1 MKNVRIATERLY
13 RTADGRVVAEG
24 DPDAAFLLAA
34 VGQPIPD
41 GIDVPEQATAG
52 TPATEPAEDATSGSE
67 PVADEAKADAQPENK
82 ATPAPANKGRGR

>member
-41 GIDVPEQATAG
+41 GIEVPELVAG
-52 TPATEPAEDATSGSE
+52 EVEPTEPTE
-67 PVADEAKADAQPENK
+67 PSEAKAAAQPENK

>member
-41 GIDVPEQATAG
+41 GIEVPELVAG
-52 TPATEPAEDATSGSE
+52 EVEPTEPTE
-67 PVADEAKADAQPENK
+67 PTEPSEAKTAAQPENK